1 MRANIPKELPRAPVG
16 ELEGP
21 YLQAMKEV
29 SVRLM
34 EALPASDD
42 LWQMLG
48 QVEAMLLEAQM
59 RGMPLSELFGNGGT
73 AAFCQ
78 SIVDE
83 YRADGEPIVPA
94 ARDRS
99 LKSLG
104 KRREPRGGIGY
115 HRKRRAT
122 AWLTAI
128 VLLLFLG
135 LAVWHTGILRFWF
148 GGTSYYLE
156 ELHNFQSQA
165 VLTESEPITITLPL
179 EKVSGMANTVYAD
192 GEGYDITVT
201 AVETYDHAGSYT
213 DPDTGESV
221 YQKMTSWYLR
231 LTYTV
236 KSGFTEISYVE
247 PPSAGTVTVT
257 LADGTVCDGKLVWIE
272 SGADERGR
280 EFARISL
287 IELPAAMNTEGAT
300 VTVVLEPP
308 HRVTWNR
315 VSMGKR

>member
-1 MRANIPKELPRAPVG
+1 VG

-21 YLQAMKEV
+21 YRQAMKEV

-34 EALPASDD
+34 DALPAGDD

-83 YRADGEPIVPA
+83 YKADGEATVPA
-94 ARDRS
+94 AQDRS
-99 LKSLG
+99 LKSRG
-104 KRREPRGGIGY
+104 KKREPRGGIGY
-115 HRKRRAT
+115 HRKRRMT

-128 VLLLFLG
+128 LVLLFLG
-135 LAVWHTGILRFWF
+135 FATWHTGILRFLF
-148 GGTSYYLE
+148 VGTSYYLE
-156 ELHNFQSQA
+156 ELHNFQSNV
-165 VLTESEPITITLPL
+165 VLTESEPITLMLPL
-179 EKVSGMANTVYAD
+179 ERVSGMANTVYAD

-201 AVETYDHAGSYT
+201 AVEPNNYTKNYT
-213 DPDTGESV
+213 DPDTGETV
-221 YQKMTSWYLR
+221 HRKMTRWYLR
-231 LTYTV
+231 MTYTV

-257 LADGTVCDGKLVWIE
+257 MADGTVYHGELTWIE
-272 SGADERGR
+272 SGADGRGR

-287 IELPAAMNTEGAT
+287 IELPAVTDTRGAT
-300 VTVVLEPP
+300 VTVVFDPP
-308 HRVTWNR
+308 NRVTWNR